1 MTTTQTKVISDIGG
15 IRAISLIPYIAIA
28 PTTILSVVL
37 MEPNDF
43 SVEQITGWLTASAV
57 GYALFCLLL
66 FLAHLTIFRNR
77 AIRPVPV
84 WSVFALGFVA
94 GAIKGATTGYIS
106 YQLGLVESLQFA
118 VVSRIYSA
126 GFLGLIGVPSIA
138 IIMAS
143 VDRFRVAREELI
155 SEQMQIQTQKL
166 FNQNMIPA
174 MQEELRKV
182 VSTDLDKLTKE
193 LQDSLQADQQETSS
207 WRTLAENLRH
217 SASVSI
223 REMSHK
229 LWDQKPSKFPDLT
242 FTQVARYMISK
253 NPFPLGII
261 MPIFVITAIP
271 VTLQDHGID
280 ELYERLLVSSL
291 AMIAVFG
298 LTGIAINR
306 ARSLQEPIYVLGV
319 LFATITPSVVSC
331 YYFND
336 LIDAGFYGFLAT
348 QFIYIPTLVLICGL
362 MVAALRM
369 RQDVLE
375 QIQANIDATRI
386 EAMATEHAMLRLSK
400 EMAKYL
406 HGNLQSRIMAS
417 ALAIESA
424 GKSDNLIDLEFEISQ
439 VRNVIT
445 TPFDRFNSLQLTSL
459 SSSLAD
465 LKKIWDGLV
474 EITATV
480 KGNEEGLSN
489 LDNTAIFQCLE
500 EGVANAVRHG
510 LASEV
515 VIEVRILDNQVDV
528 TITDNGLGPR
538 QGEPGLG
545 SSLFTSFAG
554 NRWSLNRGPQGI
566 GSQVDLSITRL
577 EPAS

>member
-1 MTTTQTKVISDIGG
+1 MTEPQKKPIADIGG
-15 IRAISLIPYIAIA
+15 KRAISLVPYIIIA

-37 MEPNDF
+37 IEPTEFTLNQV
-43 SVEQITGWLTASAV
+43 SGWLIASAV
-57 GYALFCLLL
+57 GYLLFCALL
-66 FLAHLTIFRNR
+66 FMAHLTIFRNR
-77 AIRPVPV
+77 AITPLPV
-84 WSVFALGFVA
+84 WSVFALGFFA

-106 YQLGLVESLQFA
+106 FQLGLVDSLQFA

-143 VDRFRVAREELI
+143 VDRFRVVRKELI

-174 MQEELRKV
+174 MQDELRKV
-182 VSTDLDKLTKE
+182 VNTDLNALTKE
-193 LQDSLQADQQETSS
+193 LQGSLLADAQESAS
-207 WRTLAENLRH
+207 WRSLAENLRN
-217 SASVSI
+217 SASFSI

-242 FTQVARYMISK
+242 FTQVARYMLSK

-261 MPIFVITAIP
+261 MPVFVISAIP
-271 VTLQDHGID
+271 VGLKEYNAFESFLRISITSVAMLAVLVIARSVID
-280 ELYERLLVSSL
+280 SSRRFKEVVY
-291 AMIAVFG
+291 VFG
-298 LTGIAINR
+298 VVFTATMPN
-306 ARSLQEPIYVLGV
+306 AVSL
-319 LFATITPSVVSC
+319 F
-331 YYFND
+331 YFND
-336 LIDAGFYGFLAT
+336 PVDAGFYGFLAT
-348 QFIYIPTLVLICGL
+348 QLIYIPTVVIFSGLI
-362 MVAALRM
+362 VAALRM
-369 RQDVLE
+369 RQDVLD

-406 HGNLQSRIMAS
+406 HGNLQSRMMAS

-424 GKSDNLIDLEFEISQ
+424 GKADNQVNLEYEISQ
-439 VRNVIT
+439 VRNTFT
-445 TPFDRFNSLQLTSL
+445 TPFDHFNSLQIDSL
-459 SSSLAD
+459 SNSLAG
-465 LKKIWDGLV
+465 LKRIWDGLV
-474 EITATV
+474 EIDATID
-480 KGNEEGLSN
+480 GNEADHSS

-515 VIEVRILDNQVDV
+515 VIEIKMLTNQVDIK
-528 TITDNGLGPR
+528 ITDNGLGPR
-538 QGEPGLG
+538 EGDPGLG

-554 NRWSLNRGPQGI
+554 NRWSLNRGPQGV
-566 GSQVDLSITRL
+566 GAQVNLSIARL
-577 EPAS
+577 EPAN

>member
-1 MTTTQTKVISDIGG
+1 
-15 IRAISLIPYIAIA
+15 
-28 PTTILSVVL
+28 
-37 MEPNDF
+37 
-43 SVEQITGWLTASAV
+43 
-57 GYALFCLLL
+57 
-66 FLAHLTIFRNR
+66 
-77 AIRPVPV
+77 
-84 WSVFALGFVA
+84 
-94 GAIKGATTGYIS
+94 
-106 YQLGLVESLQFA
+106 
-118 VVSRIYSA
+118 
-126 GFLGLIGVPSIA
+126 
-138 IIMAS
+138 
-143 VDRFRVAREELI
+143 
-155 SEQMQIQTQKL
+155 
-166 FNQNMIPA
+166 
-174 MQEELRKV
+174 
-182 VSTDLDKLTKE
+182 
-193 LQDSLQADQQETSS
+193 
-207 WRTLAENLRH
+207 
-217 SASVSI
+217 
-223 REMSHK
+223 
-229 LWDQKPSKFPDLT
+229 
-242 FTQVARYMISK
+242 
-253 NPFPLGII
+253 

-459 SSSLAD
+459 SSSLTD

-566 GSQVDLSITRL
+566 GSQVDLLITRL
-577 EPAS
+577 EPAR